1 MFKKTIIISAAVAA
15 LIFTGCNSSEE
26 STTPAASTDITV
38 ERGPVL
44 GALVL
49 DGSGQRGTAIGNGT
63 YRFSEKVQYP
73 VTVDGGYIDTNRNNR
88 IDAGEVRL
96 TFELKIKEGTAAT
109 LVSTVANNS
118 LVKTMLKEQY
128 GLDDE
133 RINSATPGTDRE
145 IAAISDELY
154 AYCIE
159 NALEPLKLEAVDM
172 EQIEQRIRE
181 RLRLYEENN
190 SSVAELEEE
199 LIAGLGIVTLTDADL
214 PQVEAD
220 LEKARV
226 QEGTSSDTLP
236 AEKISD
242 VQKEGLPQADADQ
255 EKTRV
260 EAGTSNDTPPAS
272 ELSDAQKAGLIF
284 MVEEEKMARDVYEY
298 LYAKWDLGIFSNI
311 AKAEQK
317 HMDAVIA
324 LLEKYKLDY
333 SATLQT
339 RGSFEN
345 KELQSLYDSLID
357 TGDGSIVGAL
367 KVGKL
372 IEETDIEDLEKLVAE
387 GTPEDLK
394 TVYENLLNGSYNHL
408 SAFTNQLKNY

>member
-1 MFKKTIIISAAVAA
+1 MFKKTIITSAAVAA
-15 LIFTGCNSSEE
+15 LILTGCNSSEE
-26 STTPAASTDITV
+26 STTPATSTDITV

-49 DGSGQRGTAIGNGT
+49 DDSGQRGVAIGNGT

-88 IDAGEVRL
+88 IDAGEARL
-96 TFELKIKEGTAAT
+96 AFELKITEGTAAT

-118 LVKTMLKEQY
+118 QVRTMLKEQY

-154 AYCIE
+154 TYCVE
-159 NALEPLKLEAVDM
+159 NNLEPIKLEAVDM
-172 EQIEQRIRE
+172 EQIQQRIKE

-199 LIAGLGIVTLTDADL
+199 LISGLGIVTLTEADL
-214 PQVEAD
+214 PQAEAD
-220 LEKARV
+220 LAKTRA
-226 QEGTSSDTLP
+226 QDGTLNETLP
-236 AEKISD
+236 A
-242 VQKEGLPQADADQ
+242 A
-255 EKTRV
+255 
-260 EAGTSNDTPPAS
+260 

-298 LYAKWDLGIFSNI
+298 LYAKWDLGIFGNI

-317 HMDAVIA
+317 HMDAVVA
-324 LLEKYKLDY
+324 LLEKYNLNY
-333 SATLQT
+333 AATLQT

-345 KELQSLYDSLID
+345 EELQSLYDSLIN
-357 TGDGSIVGAL
+357 TGDASIVGAL

-372 IEETDIEDLEKLVAE
+372 IEETDIEDLEAIVAE
-387 GTPEDLK
+387 DIPEDLK
-394 TVYENLLNGSYNHL
+394 AVYENLLNGSYNHL
-408 SAFTNQLKNY
+408 SAFTSQLSRY

>member
-1 MFKKTIIISAAVAA
+1 MFKKTIITSAAVAA
-15 LIFTGCNSSEE
+15 LLFTGCNSSEE
-26 STTPAASTDITV
+26 STTSATSTDITV

-49 DGSGQRGTAIGNGT
+49 DDSGQRGVAMGNGT

-73 VTVDGGYIDTNRNNR
+73 VTVDGGYIDTNRNND

-96 TFELKIKEGTAAT
+96 TFELKISEGTAAT

-118 LVKTMLKEQY
+118 QVRTMLKEQY

-133 RINSATPGTDRE
+133 RINSATPDTDRE

-154 AYCIE
+154 SYCIE
-159 NALEPLKLEAVDM
+159 NGLEPLKLEAVDM

-199 LIAGLGIVTLTDADL
+199 LVAGLGIVTLTEADL
-214 PQVEAD
+214 PEVEAD
-220 LEKARV
+220 LEKARA
-226 QEGTSSDTLP
+226 QDGTLNEALP
-236 AEKISD
+236 VS
-242 VQKEGLPQADADQ
+242 
-255 EKTRV
+255 T
-260 EAGTSNDTPPAS
+260 
-272 ELSDAQKAGLIF
+272 LSDAQKAGLIF

-317 HMDAVIA
+317 HMDDVIA
-324 LLEKYKLDY
+324 LLEKYDLDY

-357 TGDGSIVGAL
+357 TGDASIVGAL

-372 IEETDIEDLEKLVAE
+372 IEETDIEDLEGLVAE
-387 GTPEDLK
+387 GLPEDLK

-408 SAFTNQLKNY
+408 SAFTNQLSNY

>member
-1 MFKKTIIISAAVAA
+1 MRKSLNQRLKGIEMFKKTIITSAAVAA
-15 LIFTGCNSSEE
+15 LILTGCNSSEE
-26 STTPAASTDITV
+26 STTPATSTDITV

-49 DGSGQRGTAIGNGT
+49 DDNGQRGVAIGNGT
-63 YRFSEKVQYP
+63 YRFSEQVQYP

-88 IDAGEVRL
+88 IDAGEARL
-96 TFELKIKEGTAAT
+96 AFELKITEGTAAT

-118 LVKTMLKEQY
+118 QVRTMLKEQY

-154 AYCIE
+154 TYCVE
-159 NALEPLKLEAVDM
+159 NNLEPIKLEAVDM
-172 EQIEQRIRE
+172 EQIQQRIKE

-199 LIAGLGIVTLTDADL
+199 LISGLGIVTLTEADL
-214 PQVEAD
+214 PQAEAD
-220 LEKARV
+220 LEKTRA
-226 QEGTSSDTLP
+226 QDGALNETLP
-236 AEKISD
+236 A
-242 VQKEGLPQADADQ
+242 A
-255 EKTRV
+255 
-260 EAGTSNDTPPAS
+260 

-298 LYAKWDLGIFSNI
+298 LYAKWDLGIFGNI

-317 HMDAVIA
+317 HMDAVVA
-324 LLEKYKLDY
+324 LLEKYNLEY
-333 SATLQT
+333 AATLQT

-345 KELQSLYDSLID
+345 EELQSLYDSLIN
-357 TGDGSIVGAL
+357 TGDASIVGAL

-372 IEETDIEDLEKLVAE
+372 IEETDIEDLEAIVAE
-387 GTPEDLK
+387 DIPEDLK
-394 TVYENLLNGSYNHL
+394 AVYENLLNGSYNHL
-408 SAFTNQLKNY
+408 SAFTSQLSRY

>member
-1 MFKKTIIISAAVAA
+1 MRESLNQTPKGIEMFKKTIITSAAVAA
-15 LIFTGCNSSEE
+15 LILTGCNSSEE
-26 STTPAASTDITV
+26 STTSATSTDITV

-49 DGSGQRGTAIGNGT
+49 DDSGQRGVAMGNGT

-73 VTVDGGYIDTNRNNR
+73 VTVDGGYIDTNRNND

-96 TFELKIKEGTAAT
+96 TFELKISEGTAAT

-118 LVKTMLKEQY
+118 QVRTMLKEQY

-133 RINSATPGTDRE
+133 RINSATPDTDRE

-154 AYCIE
+154 SYCIE
-159 NALEPLKLEAVDM
+159 NGLEPLKLEAVDM

-199 LIAGLGIVTLTDADL
+199 LVAGLGIVTLTEADL
-214 PQVEAD
+214 PEVEAD
-220 LEKARV
+220 LEKARA
-226 QEGTSSDTLP
+226 QDGTLNEALP
-236 AEKISD
+236 VSA
-242 VQKEGLPQADADQ
+242 
-255 EKTRV
+255 
-260 EAGTSNDTPPAS
+260 
-272 ELSDAQKAGLIF
+272 LSDAQKAGLIF

-317 HMDAVIA
+317 HMDDVIA
-324 LLEKYKLDY
+324 LLEKYDLDY

-357 TGDGSIVGAL
+357 TGDASIVGAL

-372 IEETDIEDLEKLVAE
+372 IEETDIEDLEGLVAE
-387 GTPEDLK
+387 GLPEDLK

-408 SAFTNQLKNY
+408 SAFTNQLSNY

>member
-1 MFKKTIIISAAVAA
+1 MFKKTIITSAAVAA
-15 LIFTGCNSSEE
+15 LILTGCNSSEE
-26 STTPAASTDITV
+26 STTPATSTDITV

-49 DGSGQRGTAIGNGT
+49 DDNGQRGVAIGNGT

-88 IDAGEVRL
+88 IDAGEARL
-96 TFELKIKEGTAAT
+96 AFELKITEGTAAT

-118 LVKTMLKEQY
+118 QVRTMLKEQY

-154 AYCIE
+154 TYCVE
-159 NALEPLKLEAVDM
+159 NNLEPIKLEAVDM
-172 EQIEQRIRE
+172 EQIQQRIKE

-199 LIAGLGIVTLTDADL
+199 LISGLGIVTLTEADL
-214 PQVEAD
+214 PQAEAD
-220 LEKARV
+220 LEKTRA
-226 QEGTSSDTLP
+226 QDGTLNETFP
-236 AEKISD
+236 A
-242 VQKEGLPQADADQ
+242 A
-255 EKTRV
+255 
-260 EAGTSNDTPPAS
+260 

-298 LYAKWDLGIFSNI
+298 LYAKWDLGIFGNI

-317 HMDAVIA
+317 HMDAVVA
-324 LLEKYKLDY
+324 LLEKYNLEY
-333 SATLQT
+333 AATLQT

-345 KELQSLYDSLID
+345 EELQSLYDSLIN
-357 TGDGSIVGAL
+357 TGDASIVGAL

-372 IEETDIEDLEKLVAE
+372 IEETDIEDLEGIVAE
-387 GTPEDLK
+387 DIPEDLK
-394 TVYENLLNGSYNHL
+394 AVYENLLNGSYNHL
-408 SAFTNQLKNY
+408 SAFTSQLSRY

>member
-133 RINSATPGTDRE
+133 KINSATPGTDRE

-199 LIAGLGIVTLTDADL
+199 LITGLGIVTLTDADL
-214 PQVEAD
+214 PEVEAD
-220 LEKARV
+220 LQKSRV
-226 QEGTSSDTLP
+226 QET
-236 AEKISD
+236 
-242 VQKEGLPQADADQ
+242 
-255 EKTRV
+255 
-260 EAGTSNDTPPAS
+260 TSNDTLPAS